1 MRIRI
6 ISFVLIVIFSLG
18 ASADQGKALIGGHFD
33 LIDQNG
39 NPVKDEDFR
48 DRLMLVY
55 FGFSR
60 CQMICPASLSLISE
74 VMEELDEDAEE
85 MLQPIFITVDPEY
98 DTVEQLN
105 EYHES
110 FHPSIL
116 MLTGNEEKIKAAADK
131 YRVYVDQDDYNNHS
145 IFIYLMDR
153 DGEYLAHFTYK
164 SDMHEII
171 KKIKEF
177 L

>member
-1 MRIRI
+1 MRIK
-6 ISFVLIVIFSLG
+6 IFIFLVVFCLG
-18 ASADQGKALIGGHFD
+18 AFAEQSKALIGGHFD
-33 LIDQNG
+33 LVDHNG
-39 NPVKDEDFR
+39 NVVRDDDFR

-60 CQMICPASLSLISE
+60 CPKVCPASLSLISE
-74 VMEELDEDAEE
+74 VMEEIDEDIEE
-85 MLQPIFITVDPEY
+85 ILQPIFITVDSAY

-116 MLTGNEEKIKAAADK
+116 MLTGSKENLTVASNN

-145 IFIYLMDR
+145 IFIYLMSR
-153 DGEYLAHFTYK
+153 DGEYLTHFTYK
-164 SDMHEII
+164 SDKYEILE
-171 KKIKEF
+171 KITEF